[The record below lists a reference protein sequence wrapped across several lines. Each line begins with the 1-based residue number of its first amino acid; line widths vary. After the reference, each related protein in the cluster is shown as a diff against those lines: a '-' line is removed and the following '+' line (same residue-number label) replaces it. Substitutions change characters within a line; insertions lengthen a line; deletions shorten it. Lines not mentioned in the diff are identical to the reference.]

1 MNIES
6 QLSPQVIY
14 NLLQREE
21 KFVIISPSNEAS
33 DDIIGQIELFSS
45 YLNLNLKGVVLY
57 DDSVLDGVNLFDDEI
72 FRAEVATIGYFSK
85 KNTIP
90 IIATSK
96 LHRLI
101 VSPDSVFEKT
111 ISINENI
118 SINGMINTLI
128 EFGYQQ
134 QSPVEERGFFEIK
147 GGIVDIFSPL
157 SENPFRLEFFGDE
170 IDSIREFDVE
180 SGSSLKNINRIT
192 LHPITIFNFDI
203 KSKDEKESFLKELYS
218 AGLISFESI
227 DIIMNKFEQK
237 IVDSETVFCHPL
249 LIKNP
254 TTPYKYLKEKNFK
267 FYLYDSSKVEEI
279 FEKNSENRIFNLFNN
294 VDITSFNNKILL
306 NDDIFKISPLIIDE
320 KKIVISSQLDEPIR
334 VVIQEAKTVERTFKT
349 LDSYLL
355 KGCKVVF
362 FYQNEKRKNQFEK
375 LFKKYSEF
383 FSESKNNSNSFALKQ
398 KNKDDLNVLT
408 FFNGTLKQHFFQ
420 DNTLFISDITI
431 FGSYTPAIYS
441 ENRKKNLITSFSD
454 LQIGD
459 FVIHRN
465 YGVGQYKGMITKEI
479 NGTET
484 DFLEIHYQGS
494 DRLFVPVYH
503 LHLLYKHSSLGN
515 SEVKLDSFKSK
526 SWQQKKITLK
536 KSIQKVAQ
544 ELVELYALRSKAKGW
559 AFSTSDE
566 EIQNFCDEFQFTMT
580 QDQDEAWSEINR
592 DMERVQPMDRLV
604 CGDVGFGKTEVAMRA
619 AYKAVLDNKQV
630 AVLTPTTVLAY
641 QHYHTFMERFKN
653 VAVNIEYLNSFKTG
667 EERKRIVN
675 ETNRRKVDIL
685 IGTHALLSEKLTF
698 PALGLLIIDEE
709 QKFGVKDKEKLR
721 ELRKNIDTITLTATP
736 IPRTLNFSLA
746 GIRDLSLIATP
757 PKDRKPVKTV
767 VAKKRKELI
776 VDAIQYE
783 RKRGGQI
790 FYVHNRVETLF
801 EEADYIYSLFPDI
814 KLAVAHAQMNKP
826 KLEKII
832 YDFYIGKFEILVS
845 TNLIESGIDIPNA
858 NTMIIDRADTFG
870 LSSLYQLRGRVGRSS
885 RQGFALMLLPE
896 RGKINPIA
904 ERRLS
909 VISRY
914 TDLGSGFQIAMQ
926 DMEIRGAGT
935 LLGFAQKGHVE
946 EIGYEAYMSFLQEAL
961 EEIKTGN
968 SENRPFQ
975 GEIHTT
981 FVCKIPTSYIKDE
994 NLRVSFYK
1002 KISNIN
1008 DDSELSTFELELIDR
1023 FGKIPI
1029 EVRNLFDLIKI
1040 KRVIAKYFIEKI
1052 VIQKDFLHFKF
1063 SDPSMVSL
1071 AKLVKYHSNN
1081 QNFNINQQYEAT
1093 FSKNFESLST
1103 ALELIHEFLL
1113 SVLK

>member
-6 QLSPQVIY
+6 QLTPQIIY
-14 NLLQREE
+14 NLLKTDQKIAIITPNNEVSEE
-21 KFVIISPSNEAS
+21 LQEQVKVFTS
-33 DDIIGQIELFSS
+33 F
-45 YLNLNLKGVVLY
+45 LKLDKTPVTLL
-57 DDSVLDGVNLFDDEI
+57 DDSVLDGVNLFDEEI
-72 FRAEVATIGYFSK
+72 FRNELAIVGNFQNGNIL
-85 KNTIP
+85 P
-90 IIATSK
+90 IITASK
-96 LHRLI
+96 LHRFI
-101 VSPDSVFEKT
+101 ISPKSVSNKKISTNEK
-111 ISINENI
+111 ISINI
-118 SINGMINTLI
+118 LI
-128 EFGYQQ
+128 DNLIDFGYKQ
-134 QSPVEERGFFEIK
+134 QSPVEERGFFEVK

-157 SENPFRLEFFGDE
+157 NENPIRVEFFGN
-170 IDSIREFDVE
+170 IVDSIREFDVE
-180 SGSSLKNINRIT
+180 SGSSLKNIENTTIY
-192 LHPITIFNFDI
+192 PITSFDFNINSKEKKDI
-203 KSKDEKESFLKELYS
+203 FLKELYD
-218 AGLISFESI
+218 AGVITFESVEYI
-227 DIIMNKFEQK
+227 HEKFEQQ
-237 IVDSETVFCHPL
+237 IIDNETIFCHPL
-249 LIKNP
+249 LIKSP
-254 TTPYKYLKEKNFK
+254 TTPYRFLKEKNFS

-279 FEKNSENRIFNLFNN
+279 FEKNSENRVFNLFNS
-294 VDITSFNNKILL
+294 VDMVDFNNKILSFD
-306 NDDIFKISPLIIDE
+306 NIFKISPLIIDE
-320 KKIVISSQLDEPIR
+320 NKTILSSHLDEPIR
-334 VVIQEAKTVERTFKT
+334 IVIQEAKTVERTFKII
-349 LDSYLL
+349 DSYLL
-355 KGCKVVF
+355 KGDKIIF
-362 FYQNEKRKNQFEK
+362 FYQSEKRKNQFEK
-375 LFKKYSEF
+375 LLKKFSEF
-383 FSESKNNSNSFALKQ
+383 FNDSNISSLKQ
-398 KNKDDLNVLT
+398 KNRDVLT

-420 DNTLFISDITI
+420 DNTLFISDITV

-441 ENRKKNLITSFSD
+441 QNRKKNLITSFSD

-459 FVIHRN
+459 YVIHRN

-479 NGTET
+479 NGAET

-503 LHLLYKHSSLGN
+503 LHLLYKHSSFGN

-559 AFSTSDE
+559 SFASSDE
-566 EIQNFCDEFQFTMT
+566 DIQNFCDEFPFTMT
-580 QDQDEAWSEINR
+580 ADQEEAWSEINR

-630 AVLTPTTVLAY
+630 AILTPTTVLAY

-721 ELRKNIDTITLTATP
+721 ELRKNVDTITLTATP

-776 VDAIQYE
+776 IDAIQYE

-801 EEADYIYSLFPDI
+801 EEADFIYSLFPDI

-885 RQGFALMLLPE
+885 RQGFALLLLPE

-935 LLGFAQKGHVE
+935 LLGFAQKGHIE

-961 EEIKTGN
+961 EEIKSGN
-968 SENRPFQ
+968 IEKKPFQ

-1002 KISNIN
+1002 KISNIS
-1008 DDSELSTFELELIDR
+1008 DDIELISFKDELIDR

-1029 EVRNLFDLIKI
+1029 EIDNLFNLITI

-1063 SDPSMVSL
+1063 SDSSIVSL
-1071 AKLVKYHSNN
+1071 SKLVKYHSDNP
-1081 QNFNINQQYEAT
+1081 NFNINQQYEVT
-1093 FSKNFESLST
+1093 LSKNFDS
-1103 ALELIHEFLL
+1103 LL
-1113 SVLK
+1113 SSLDSLNHILSSILK